1 MLGFLNAAASLLRV
15 TQIVENLRGWRFM
28 GRFREQ
34 VHRSVVITTMKTF
47 QCCEGFIGWGH
58 YSSAIVGGT
67 TDNVEFFRGED
78 ERRGS
83 S

>member
-1 MLGFLNAAASLLRV
+1 
-15 TQIVENLRGWRFM
+15 
-28 GRFREQ
+28 
-34 VHRSVVITTMKTF
+34 MKTF